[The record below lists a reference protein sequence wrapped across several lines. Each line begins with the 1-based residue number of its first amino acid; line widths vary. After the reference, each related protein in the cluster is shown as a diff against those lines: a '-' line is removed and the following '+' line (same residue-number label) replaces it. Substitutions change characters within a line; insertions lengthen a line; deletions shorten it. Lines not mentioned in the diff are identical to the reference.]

1 MLEGIEKI
9 FDGMQPMMKKLKK
22 ASYEKNMEGFRE
34 AHGRYFSEMAD
45 YMEKAGEKEAAAK
58 EIGISFVDQVEAHF
72 KVNGKIGGRV
82 QADLNFFMIYY
93 VFPAI
98 LLSGGEYGK
107 MTADAI
113 CSQWGERV
121 KDSKIGYADYDTIYK
136 GFREKIFGIF

>member
-9 FDGMQPMMKKLKK
+9 FDEMQPMMKKLKK
-22 ASYEKNMEGFRE
+22 ASYEKNMERFRE
-34 AHGRYFSEMAD
+34 AHGHYFSEMAG
-45 YMEKAGEKEAAAK
+45 YMEQAGEKEKAAR
-58 EIGISFVDQVEAHF
+58 EIGESFIDQVEKHF

-82 QADLNFFMIYY
+82 QTDLNFFMIYY

-113 CSQWGERV
+113 CGQWGGRF
-121 KDSKIGYADYDTIYK
+121 KDSKISYADYDTIYS